1 MGSDRFAAAI
11 RAIDS
16 ANALD
21 PTRLLVGGV
30 ERPKELVHAE
40 LVTAWVRRLRPDA
53 SEALL
58 LAARGHHF
66 RRWTVPRTSYPTG
79 RNGYLRWR
87 RALHRQQARELSE
100 LLAQCGY
107 DDPTVARVA
116 ALVRKEGLGRDDAAA
131 DPDVQTL
138 EDAMCLVFLETQLAD
153 FASRHDDAKLLGVL
167 AKTAKKMSPDAIQRA
182 QELPLDEDARAL
194 LARALDQ

>member
-1 MGSDRFAAAI
+1 MGTDRFAAAI
-11 RAIDS
+11 GAIDA

-21 PTRLLVGGV
+21 PTRLVVGGV
-30 ERPKELVHAE
+30 ERPKELAHAE
-40 LVTAWVRRLRPDA
+40 LVTAWVHRLRPDA

-79 RNGYLRWR
+79 RRGYLRWR
-87 RALHRQQARELSE
+87 RDLHQQQARELSE
-100 LLAQCGY
+100 LLGQCGY
-107 DDPTVARVA
+107 DDATVARVA
-116 ALVRKEGLGRDDAAA
+116 ALVRKEGLGRDGAAA

-138 EDAMCLVFLETQLAD
+138 EDAICLVFLETQLTD
-153 FASRHDDAKLLGVL
+153 FANRHDDAKLHGVL
-167 AKTAKKMSPDAIQRA
+167 AKTAQKMSPGAVARVH
-182 QELPLDEDARAL
+182 ELPLDDGARAL